1 MTTTQKTLWT
11 KRIRELLN
19 IGDEIEKLYI
29 SDEWIELFTHMAFYR
44 GWVRLTQGHKD
55 QITNIALTNS
65 KAVLFL
71 AQQGKKV
78 GLSMLERLSFIDDED
93 IRLKSVGY
101 IMAHGIHGDSKKE
114 LELIINSARKQPNL
128 FDF

>member
-1 MTTTQKTLWT
+1 MTTTQKALWT

-44 GWVRLTQGHKD
+44 GWVRLTQGHKN
-55 QITNIALTNS
+55 QIVNIAMTNS

-78 GLSMLERLSFIDDED
+78 GLSMLERLSLIEDER
-93 IRLKSVGY
+93 IRLKAVGH
-101 IMAHGIHGDSKKE
+101 IIAHGITGDSKNG
-114 LELIINSARKQPNL
+114 LELIIASATNRPNL